1 MRTRDQLSLITK
13 RLCRHKGRTALTAAA
28 LMVSAAATLLLIAI
42 SLGTQQTS
50 VNQFADLAE
59 LSQIVV
65 SPNVEARGAGQRM
78 REMVLNSSA
87 LREITALPGVRSV
100 VPRQQ
105 GQFSQAID
113 IAGNT
118 TFGFFYGLD
127 VADLA
132 ELGYVAEAG
141 SSELRRGTVVLS
153 QAVLDS
159 FFVRTQGYRPYQS
172 QDLEGERINLTLTRQ
187 TDTGEEET
195 KTVRLKIGGVLKE
208 AGSDDP
214 EPVMFMNLDEVQAL
228 NHWMTGEQ
236 VNVAQEGYDSLVVL
250 VKDVNQVKAV
260 TEELTAQGYLT
271 DANLSMAQSVS
282 STYALIRIM
291 LGGSGVTA
299 SLVGVVTIINTM
311 TTAILERTQEIGLI
325 KALGA
330 TQQDVLRLFLG
341 EAVGIGLLGGACGVL
356 LGGLAGALL
365 DGLGRDYLIANGAPE
380 AFSVALPPW
389 LFLATLV
396 LTTLVGGLAGLA
408 PSLRAARLAPV
419 VALKAR
425 R

>member
-1 MRTRDQLSLITK
+1 MLAMDQFSLITK
-13 RLCRHKGRTALTAAA
+13 RLRRHKGRTALTAAA
-28 LMVSAAATLLLIAI
+28 LMVSSAATLLLVAI
-42 SLGTQQTS
+42 SLGTQQMA

-59 LSQIVV
+59 LHQILVR
-65 SPNVEARGAGQRM
+65 PNVQAAGEGQRM
-78 REMVLNSSA
+78 RELVLNRSA
-87 LREITALPGVRSV
+87 LREVLALSGVRSV

-113 IAGNT
+113 IGEYT
-118 TFGFFYGLD
+118 TFGFFYGLG
-127 VADLA
+127 VTDLA

-141 SSELRRGTVVLS
+141 SSELPRGTVVLS

-159 FFVRTQGYRPYQS
+159 FFVRTQGYRPYQA
-172 QDLEGERINLTLTRQ
+172 QDLVGEKISLALTRQ
-187 TDTGEEET
+187 TAAGKEET

-208 AGSDDP
+208 AGSDYP

-228 NHWMTGEQ
+228 NLWVTDER
-236 VNVAQEGYDSLVVL
+236 VNVAREGYDSLIVWVE
-250 VKDVNQVKAV
+250 DVGQVKTLA
-260 TEELTAQGYLT
+260 EQLTAQGYLT

-282 STYALIRIM
+282 STYALIRVM

-299 SLVGVVTIINTM
+299 SLVAVVTIVNTM
-311 TTAILERTQEIGLI
+311 TTAILERTNEIGLM

-341 EAVGIGLLGGACGVL
+341 EAVGIGLLGGTCGVL
-356 LGGLAGALL
+356 LGGLAGGLL
-365 DGLGRDYLIANGAPE
+365 DGLGRNYLISQGAPE

-389 LFLATLV
+389 LFLVV
-396 LTTLVGGLAGLA
+396 LTLTALVGGLSGLA

>member
-1 MRTRDQLSLITK
+1 MRTQDQFSLIAK
-13 RLCRHKGRTALTAAA
+13 RLRRHKGRTALTAAA
-28 LMVSAAATLLLIAI
+28 LMVSSAATFLLIAI
-42 SLGTQQTS
+42 SLGTQQTA
-50 VNQFADLAE
+50 VNQFTDLPE

-65 SPNVEARGAGQRM
+65 RPNVQAGGEGQRM
-78 REMVLNSSA
+78 REVVLNRSA

-113 IAGNT
+113 IGEYT
-118 TFGFFYGLD
+118 TFGFFYGLG

-159 FFVRTQGYRPYQS
+159 FFVRTQGYRPYLAR
-172 QDLEGERINLTLTRQ
+172 DLEVEIINLTLTRQ

-228 NHWMTGEQ
+228 NRWMSGER
-236 VNVAQEGYDSLVVL
+236 VNAAQEGYDSLVVL
-250 VKDVNQVKAV
+250 VEDVNQVKAV
-260 TEELTAQGYLT
+260 SEALGAKGYLT
-271 DANLSMAQSVS
+271 EAKLSMAESVS

-291 LGGSGVTA
+291 LGGSGITA
-299 SLVGVVTIINTM
+299 SLVAVVTIINTM
-311 TTAILERTQEIGLI
+311 TTAILERTHEIGLI

-330 TQQDVLRLFLG
+330 GQGDVFRLFLG
-341 EAVGIGLLGGACGVL
+341 EAVGIGLLGGTCGVL
-356 LGGLAGALL
+356 LGGLAGMLL

-380 AFSVALPPW
+380 AFSVALPSW
-389 LFLATLV
+389 LFLVV
-396 LTTLVGGLAGLA
+396 LTLTALFSGLSGLA